1 VARSAPSACRPV
13 TGSWSGRGTGHPSA
27 RSLTS
32 CGPIPTA
39 HGRSWRPTSGPPTT
53 SPASTPLTG
62 SRSCPSGGRRR
73 RVRCRCAP
81 VRSRSTWRRGARR
94 PTAHG
99 RRGARHQSA
108 RNRRVVPGQGLA
120 LDPRRL
126 RPHRGREPRKARPRP
141 TPAARGLQRTASPT
155 RHHRRRRADPAPTA
169 RPAPRRRAP
178 AGLSHEANPGTRA
191 STSRSTRLAGSCFGA
206 CGSDRRPPSPARC
219 RLSLLAAGSPDP
231 CQGDN
236 WRLLV
241 VAPRRNNNSP
251 QPRASRV
258 SQSAGCGVSGRWR
271 AIVQG

>member
-1 VARSAPSACRPV
+1 V
-13 TGSWSGRGTGHPSA
+13 G
-27 RSLTS
+27 
-32 CGPIPTA
+32 
-39 HGRSWRPTSGPPTT
+39 
-53 SPASTPLTG
+53 
-62 SRSCPSGGRRR
+62 
-73 RVRCRCAP
+73 
-81 VRSRSTWRRGARR
+81 RGARR

-99 RRGARHQSA
+99 RRGPRHQPA
-108 RNRRVVPGQGLA
+108 RNRGVVPGQGLA

-126 RPHRGREPRKARPRP
+126 RPHCGRGPRKARPRP

-178 AGLSHEANPGTRA
+178 AGLSGRARPRGETRVRGVDVEIHTA
-191 STSRSTRLAGSCFGA
+191 RRLLLRC

-231 CQGDN
+231 CRSDN
-236 WRLLV
+236 WRLPV
-241 VAPRRNNNSP
+241 VAPRRDNNSP
-251 QPRASRV
+251 PRASRV

>member
-1 VARSAPSACRPV
+1 VARLAPSACRPV
-13 TGSWSGRGTGHPSA
+13 TGSWSGRGTGHQSA
-27 RSLTS
+27 CSLTS
-32 CGPIPTA
+32 CGPIPTTR
-39 HGRSWRPTSGPPTT
+39 GRSWRPTSGPPTT
-53 SPASTPLTG
+53 WPASTPLTG

-73 RVRCRCAP
+73 RVRWRCAP
-81 VRSRSTWRRGARR
+81 VLSRSTWRRATPPPAPAVVVHQVGRGARR

-99 RRGARHQSA
+99 RRGPRHQPA
-108 RNRRVVPGQGLA
+108 RNRGVVPGQGLA

-178 AGLSHEANPGTRA
+178 TGLSHEANPGTRA

-219 RLSLLAAGSPDP
+219 RLSLL
-231 CQGDN
+231 
-236 WRLLV
+236 
-241 VAPRRNNNSP
+241 
-251 QPRASRV
+251 
-258 SQSAGCGVSGRWR
+258 SGR
-271 AIVQG
+271 